1 MIGIAFTVMCLIF
14 GTTFLAIKVGVE
26 AGLPPFLSAGVRFF
40 AAGAI
45 LFIAMKLTGK
55 VRWSLL
61 WRKEMLL
68 IGAGTTFGTFSAL
81 YWAEQYVSSGIGAIL
96 SATGPMM
103 IVILQSVL
111 LRQKTSRITVVGCMI
126 SFLGVVLVVLPGL
139 AVQISGLWLA
149 GCLVILLGEMCYSGG
164 ALYSKRVMDV
174 FRETNP
180 IALNAAQMIH
190 GGWMLLLLSAF
201 TEPWSSEGW
210 QYLPAMGSLLYLIL
224 FGSMIAHTLFY
235 WLMERT
241 NPLFPT
247 TWLYISPPIAV
258 GLGALLYGEHVSW
271 WMLAGVLLIVTGLIL
286 MNNGIIRLVNRRKV
300 RSAA

>member
-40 AAGAI
+40 TAGAI

-149 GCLVILLGEMCYSGG
+149 GCLVILLGELCYSGG

-190 GGWMLLLLSAF
+190 GGWMLLLLSAI

-286 MNNGIIRLVNRRKV
+286 MNNGIIRLVNRSKV

>member
-1 MIGIAFTVMCLIF
+1 MCLIF

-55 VRWSLL
+55 VKWSLL

-149 GCLVILLGEMCYSGG
+149 GCLVILLGELCYSGG

-190 GGWMLLLLSAF
+190 GGWMLLLLSAI

-271 WMLAGVLLIVTGLIL
+271 WMLVGVLLIVTGLIL
-286 MNNGIIRLVNRRKV
+286 MNNGIIRLVNRRKL

>member
-1 MIGIAFTVMCLIF
+1 MIGIAFTVMCFIF

-26 AGLPPFLSAGVRFF
+26 AGLPPFLSAGIRFL

-45 LFIAMKLTGK
+45 LFITIRLSGK

-61 WRKEMLL
+61 WRKEVLL
-68 IGAGTTFGTFSAL
+68 IGMGTTFCTFSTL

-103 IVILQSVL
+103 VVLMQSAL
-111 LRQKTSRITVVGCMI
+111 LRQKTTRSTLIGCMI

-149 GCLVILLGEMCYSGG
+149 SCMAILLGELCYSGG
-164 ALYSKRVMDV
+164 ALYSKRVMDA
-174 FRETNP
+174 FRDTNP
-180 IALNAAQMIH
+180 IALNAAQMFH
-190 GGWMLLLLSAF
+190 GGWMLLVLSAL
-201 TEPWSSEGW
+201 TEPWNFGEW
-210 QYLPAMGSLLYLIL
+210 NLLPAIGSLFYLIL

-235 WLMERT
+235 WLMART

-258 GLGALLYGEHVSW
+258 GLGAFLYGEHVSW
-271 WMLAGVLLIVTGLIL
+271 WMLAGVLLIVTGLMC
-286 MNNGIIRLVNRRKV
+286 MNNGIIRLVNRRKL

>member
-149 GCLVILLGEMCYSGG
+149 GCLIILMGELCYSGG

-190 GGWMLLLLSAF
+190 GGWMLLLLSAI

>member
-149 GCLVILLGEMCYSGG
+149 GCLVILLGELCYSGG

-190 GGWMLLLLSAF
+190 GGWMLLLLSAI

-300 RSAA
+300 RSTA

>member
-149 GCLVILLGEMCYSGG
+149 GCLVILLGELCYSGG

-190 GGWMLLLLSAF
+190 GGWMLLLLSTI
-201 TEPWSSEGW
+201 TESWSSEGW

>member
-1 MIGIAFTVMCLIF
+1 MIGIAFTIMCLIF

-45 LFIAMKLTGK
+45 LFIAMKLMGK

-61 WRKEMLL
+61 WRKEMVL

-103 IVILQSVL
+103 IVILQSAL
-111 LRQKTSRITVVGCMI
+111 LRQKTSRITVIGCMI

-149 GCLVILLGEMCYSGG
+149 GCLVILLGELCYSGG

-190 GGWMLLLLSAF
+190 GGWMLLVLSAI

-258 GLGALLYGEHVSW
+258 GLGALVYGEHVSW

-286 MNNGIIRLVNRRKV
+286 MNNGIRLVNRRKV
-300 RSAA
+300 RPAA

>member
-1 MIGIAFTVMCLIF
+1 MIGIAFTVMCIIF

-149 GCLVILLGEMCYSGG
+149 GCLVILLGELCYSGG

-190 GGWMLLLLSAF
+190 GGWMLLLLSAI

>member
-81 YWAEQYVSSGIGAIL
+81 YWAEQYVSSGIGAVL

-149 GCLVILLGEMCYSGG
+149 GCLVILLGELCYSGG
-164 ALYSKRVMDV
+164 ALYSKRVMDA

-190 GGWMLLLLSAF
+190 GGWMLLLLSAI

-258 GLGALLYGEHVSW
+258 GFGALLYGEHVSW

-300 RSAA
+300 RSTA

>member
-1 MIGIAFTVMCLIF
+1 
-14 GTTFLAIKVGVE
+14 
-26 AGLPPFLSAGVRFF
+26 
-40 AAGAI
+40 
-45 LFIAMKLTGK
+45 
-55 VRWSLL
+55 
-61 WRKEMLL
+61 
-68 IGAGTTFGTFSAL
+68 
-81 YWAEQYVSSGIGAIL
+81 
-96 SATGPMM
+96 
-103 IVILQSVL
+103 
-111 LRQKTSRITVVGCMI
+111 MI

-149 GCLVILLGEMCYSGG
+149 GCLVILLGELCYSGG

-190 GGWMLLLLSAF
+190 GGWMLLLLSAI

>member
-103 IVILQSVL
+103 IVVLQSVL

-149 GCLVILLGEMCYSGG
+149 GCLVILLGELCYSGG

-190 GGWMLLLLSAF
+190 GGWMLLLLSAI